1 MRRITF
7 DLDVLRTLS
16 TGIELGSF
24 AKAAE
29 RLGRSTSAVSAQLKK
44 LEDQVGEPVLR
55 KQGRGMVLT
64 PTGEVLLGYAQ
75 RLLALNDEAASA
87 VREIELQG
95 EVRLGMQE
103 DFSDSLLRGVL
114 GSFARA
120 HPRVRVQARL
130 ARNAELLQQIERGKL
145 DLALAWD
152 IGTSTPHVQRVARLA
167 LQWVGSAETPFEMAS
182 WPAPLPLAALD
193 APCLMRSAAIA
204 ALDKAHIPWRIAFN
218 SSSLAGVWAAV
229 RAGLG
234 VTVLPGAGLP
244 PHLQAVH
251 GLPAL
256 PHVGLDLHRAEA
268 VPSAAVK
275 QLEILLLAHLKE
287 SLGRASRRRKPR

>member
-64 PTGEVLLGYAQ
+64 PAGEVLLGYAQ

-87 VREIELQG
+87 VREVELQG

-152 IGTSTPHVQRVARLA
+152 VGTSTPHAQRVAKLP
-167 LQWVGSAETPFEMAS
+167 LQWAGSAETPFEMAS

-218 SSSLAGVWAAV
+218 SSSLAGVWAAA

-234 VTVLPGAGLP
+234 VTVLPSAGLP
-244 PHLQAVH
+244 AHLQVVH

-268 VPSAAVK
+268 EPSAAVK
-275 QLEILLLAHLKE
+275 HLEVLLLAHLKE
-287 SLGRASRRRKPR
+287 SLGRAARRRKPR

>member
-64 PTGEVLLGYAQ
+64 PAGEVLLGYAQ

-87 VREIELQG
+87 VREVELQG

-152 IGTSTPHVQRVARLA
+152 VGTSTPHAQRVAKLP
-167 LQWVGSAETPFEMAS
+167 LQWAGSAETPFEMAS

-218 SSSLAGVWAAV
+218 SSSLAGVWAAA

-234 VTVLPGAGLP
+234 VTVLPSAGLP
-244 PHLQAVH
+244 AHLQMVH

-268 VPSAAVK
+268 EPSAAVK
-275 QLEILLLAHLKE
+275 HLEVLLLAHLKE
-287 SLGRASRRRKPR
+287 SLGRAARRRKPR